1 MGADPGAVLL
11 TRRQTEGLS
20 AHDAD
25 KVRRDFIDFYNVM
38 MANPYLAAEKGYI
51 DAVIEP
57 SQTRLELRK
66 ALAQLRDKRVPRTP
80 RKNYLMPI

>member
-1 MGADPGAVLL
+1 MPPCSAKIAVMGAESAAVLL

-66 ALAQLRDKRVPRTP
+66 ALAQLRDKRVH
-80 RKNYLMPI
+80 

>member
-1 MGADPGAVLL
+1 MPLQTDLIGMYANKTLL
-11 TRRQTEGLS
+11 DQEGLTVPTTLDEMV
-20 AHDAD
+20 AFCGA
-25 KVRRDFIDFYNVM
+25 
-38 MANPYLAAEKGYI
+38 AAEKGYI